1 MEIYKPLIADNY
13 QFFETKSLE
22 ILDILNNR
30 DYKHI
35 EDDSFSLCS
44 LNRKLLGDITIIDSS
59 MLLAFSNQAKQSFS
73 KSGNFISLKGLNN
86 YELFEAPILDA
97 LDYQNSQIDYFSGTQ
112 QIKRIRK
119 YSFITSML
127 NKVELFQLPI
137 KGTPVFVTD
146 IFIDK
151 FKTNGYNGLD
161 FSIVFSN

>member
-1 MEIYKPLIADNY
+1 MKVYKPLIADNY

-22 ILDILNNR
+22 IADMLNNR
-30 DYKHI
+30 DYSHL
-35 EDDSFSLCS
+35 ENNSFSLCT
-44 LNRKLLGDITIIDSS
+44 LDRRFLGDITIIDSS
-59 MLLAFSNQAKQSFS
+59 MLLAFSNKAKQLFP
-73 KSGNFISLKGLNN
+73 KSGNYISLKGLN
-86 YELFEAPILDA
+86 EFEFLEPPIIDA
-97 LDYQNSQIDYFSGTQ
+97 LDYQNSQIDFFVGKQ

-127 NKVELFQLPI
+127 NNVELFQLPI

-146 IFIDK
+146 IFIEK